1 MGDRLKAVV
10 TGAKGFI
17 GRNLSL
23 ALTRAGHD
31 VVGLDVESGASEL
44 ADALVGADA
53 VFHLAGVNRP
63 QDPAEFETGNR
74 GSVEELV
81 ALIRE
86 SGASP
91 FVALS
96 SSTQAELDNPYGKS
110 KLGAEEA
117 LASLGDRCSVVIFRL
132 TNVFG
137 RWSRPN
143 YNSVVSTFCH
153 NVANGLE
160 IEIHDPSRE
169 VTLIHVDDVV
179 SGFIGAYEAFSATP
193 GVHRPD
199 SGPTRTISLGDL
211 ADLIR
216 SFRGS
221 RQSLFVPNFGDEFVK
236 KLYGTYL
243 SYLPTD
249 GFGYDLDIKED
260 NRGILAEILRF
271 PNGGQ
276 IFISRT
282 KPGITRG
289 NHYHD
294 TKTEKFI
301 VVEGQGVIR
310 FRHVEREDVIE
321 YRVNGD
327 RPSVVDIPVG
337 YTHSIENVGDR
348 EMVTL
353 FWACEPF
360 DPNRPDTYFVEVLR

>member
-1 MGDRLKAVV
+1 M
-10 TGAKGFI
+10 
-17 GRNLSL
+17 
-23 ALTRAGHD
+23 ALG
-31 VVGLDVESGASEL
+31 S
-44 ADALVGADA
+44 ADA

-63 QDPAEFETGNR
+63 LDPAEFETGNR
-74 GSVEELV
+74 GSTEELV
-81 ALIRE
+81 EAISA
-86 SGASP
+86 SGNTP

-96 SSTQAELDNPYGKS
+96 SSTQAELENPYGRS
-110 KLGAEEA
+110 KLGAEHALEA
-117 LASLGDRCSVVIFRL
+117 LGPLGCSVAIFRL

-153 NVANGLE
+153 NIAHGLD
-160 IEIHDPSRE
+160 IEIHDPTRE
-169 VTLIHVDDVV
+169 VSLIHVDDVV
-179 SGFIGAYEAFSATP
+179 SAFLRAYEELSGTP

-199 SGPTRTISLGDL
+199 SGPTRSLSLGDL
-211 ADLIR
+211 AELIK
-216 SFRGS
+216 SFRAS
-221 RQSLFVPNFGDEFVK
+221 RQTLFVPNFGDEFVK

-249 GFGYDLDIKED
+249 GFGYSLDIKED
-260 NRGILAEILRF
+260 NRGILAEVLRF

-301 VVEGQGVIR
+301 VVEGEGVIR
-310 FRHVEREDVIE
+310 FRHVECDDVIE
-321 YRVNGD
+321 YRVSGD

-360 DPNRPDTYFVEVLR
+360 DPERPDTYFVEVLR

>member
-1 MGDRLKAVV
+1 MKAVV
-10 TGAKGFI
+10 TGASGFI

-23 ALTRAGHD
+23 ALSRAGHE
-31 VVGLDVESGASEL
+31 VVGLDIDSQPGDLETAIRE
-44 ADALVGADA
+44 ADA

-63 QDPAEFETGNR
+63 QDPVEFDTGNR

-81 ALIRE
+81 SAVRA
-86 SGASP
+86 SGRKF

-110 KLGAEEA
+110 KLAAEEA
-117 LASLGDRCSVVIFRL
+117 LSALAPEGCSVAIFRL

-153 NVANGLE
+153 NIANGLDV
-160 IEIHDPSRE
+160 EIHDPTRE
-169 VTLIHVDDVV
+169 VCLIHVDDVV
-179 SGFIGAYEAFSATP
+179 AGFLRAYDELAGTA

-211 ADLIR
+211 AALLQ
-216 SFRGS
+216 SFRAS
-221 RQSLFVPNFGDEFVK
+221 RQTLFVPNFGDEFVK

-243 SYLPTD
+243 SYLPAD
-249 GFGYDLDIKED
+249 GFDYELDIKED

-310 FRHVEREDVIE
+310 FRHVENEDVIE
-321 YRVNGD
+321 YKVNGD

-337 YTHSIENVGDR
+337 YTHSIENVGER